1 MDKLTFKNHIS
12 KLINKLSKIN
22 GVIYSLRS
30 YLPLYALKTIYYS
43 FAYSILIQ
51 NIIIWG
57 ALPVTTLKPIQVIQ
71 NKIIRNILYKQYRYK
86 HTHELFENLQI
97 LKVNQIYRHNMLI
110 FTHKW
115 LIQNEYTI
123 LNEEKNQLTICRTF
137 NSRFPLNMRLPAN
150 FTNKNQQSTIFN
162 SIKIWN
168 SAPNTLK
175 TINNYLYLNQSVLNM

>member
-1 MDKLTFKNHIS
+1 
-12 KLINKLSKIN
+12 
-22 GVIYSLRS
+22 
-30 YLPLYALKTIYYS
+30 
-43 FAYSILIQ
+43 
-51 NIIIWG
+51 
-57 ALPVTTLKPIQVIQ
+57 
-71 NKIIRNILYKQYRYK
+71 
-86 HTHELFENLQI
+86 
-97 LKVNQIYRHNMLI
+97 MLI

-175 TINNYLYLNQSVLNM
+175 TINKLSLFKPKCLKYVKENIK